1 MIFCQALPCPHSF
14 WAKRSTTKLWF
25 QPHIR
30 LTFFQDSSMLK
41 HKQYFRFSCLI
52 LFCCMCLQ
60 HTGFLS
66 LYASSDRQLDTF
78 ISSAVVNRA
87 DPGSLSAV
95 LCGTPKSGNAKSYG
109 NSLLLRSCPTGKT
122 TAVVLSAAV
131 LWGLLQATSSV
142 AAWFY
147 ALTSTVQ
154 GVPFQHSLARIY
166 FLFFNFIF

>member
-1 MIFCQALPCPHSF
+1 M
-14 WAKRSTTKLWF
+14 RSTTKLWF

-66 LYASSDRQLDTF
+66 MYASSDRQLDTF
-78 ISSAVVNRA
+78 SSSAVVNRA
-87 DPGSLSAV
+87 YPGSLSAV
-95 LCGTPKSGNAKSYG
+95 LCGKPKSGNTKSYG

-122 TAVVLSAAV
+122 TAAVLSAPASSLVRAPAGRLLCGCLV
-131 LWGLLQATSSV
+131 LRSHQYCTRGSI
-142 AAWFY
+142 
-147 ALTSTVQ
+147 STQ
-154 GVPFQHSLARIY
+154 PCQDLFSL
-166 FLFFNFIF
+166 F